1 MTAGIATLNDT
12 LRSII
17 ERGPATIGVAIRHM
31 ERGERFDY
39 DAERAF
45 PAASVFKVPVLVEA
59 FRRIGGGDIALS
71 DRWELTEDEKSTG
84 SGVLVR
90 LQPGLQPTVRDLLT
104 LMLIISDNTATDM
117 LVRRLGP
124 ESITATMRELG
135 LKQTVVANTCRDL
148 LKGVLGSV
156 PPGLSPH
163 ETARYLDDHPADPDS
178 FAYSGTEQNNI
189 TTPAEMMNLFT
200 RMHTGE
206 GMDAIGVDAD
216 ARGEMEAILLQQ
228 QLNDRMPRFLP
239 AGVPVAHKTGSLS
252 GPWAV
257 RNDAGLVDLG
267 ARGTLA
273 MAFFTRTRIEHGM
286 EPAQLNRLLTD
297 IDMEIA
303 SLTRAAYDHYLA
315 QA

>member
-12 LRSII
+12 LRAII
-17 ERGPATIGVAIRHM
+17 ERGPATIGAVICHV
-31 ERGERFDY
+31 ERGERFGY

-45 PAASVFKVPVLVEA
+45 PAASVFKAPVLVEA
-59 FRRIGGGDIALS
+59 FRRIGRGEIALS
-71 DRWELTEDEKSTG
+71 DRWELTDDERSTG

-90 LQPGLQPTVRDLLT
+90 LQEGLQPTVRDLLT

-124 ESITATMRELG
+124 EAITATMRELG
-135 LKQTVVANTCRDL
+135 LTRTVVVYTCRDL
-148 LKGVLGSV
+148 LKGILGSV

-163 ETARYLDDHPADPDS
+163 ETARYLADHPADPDS
-178 FAYSGTEQNNI
+178 FAYAGTDQNNI
-189 TTPAEMMNLFT
+189 TTPAEMMDLF
-200 RMHTGE
+200 RRIHTGD
-206 GMDAIGVDAD
+206 GMDAIGVDSG
-216 ARGEMEAILLQQ
+216 ARGEMRAILLQQ

-273 MAFFTRTRIEHGM
+273 MAFFTRTRVESGLD
-286 EPAQLNRLLTD
+286 AATLNRLLTD

-303 SLTRAAYDHYLA
+303 ALTRAAYDHYTVGG
-315 QA
+315 